1 MIKSN
6 FVISVK
12 KRKPTVDEIER
23 SVDDRWGELVDE
35 LEAGTVI
42 YSSPASNL
50 LGWVQRQVVF
60 VAGYLRIEGHNNG

>member
-12 KRKPTVDEIER
+12 KRIQTVDEIET
-23 SVDDRWGELVDE
+23 SVDDRWGELIDDM
-35 LEAGTVI
+35 EASESV
-42 YSSPASNL
+42 YNNPASNL
-50 LGWVQRQVVF
+50 LSWVQRSVVF

>member
-12 KRKPTVDEIER
+12 KRIPTVDEIER
-23 SVDDRWGELVDE
+23 SVDDRWGELIDDM
-35 LEAGTVI
+35 EASESV
-42 YSSPASNL
+42 YNNPASNL
-50 LGWVQRQVVF
+50 LSWVQRSVVF

>member
-12 KRKPTVDEIER
+12 KRIPTVDEIER
-23 SVDDRWGELVDE
+23 SVDDRWGELIDDM
-35 LEAGTVI
+35 EASAAI
-42 YSSPASNL
+42 YSRPASNP
-50 LGWVQRQVVF
+50 LGWVQRSVVF